1 MEQTQSCRLITKSQW
16 EEYKSLKDTV
26 KHLQMRVKLLE
37 SNLEAYQSIVS
48 ACANELTLDQCY
60 KIANTTDLRG
70 LNDQREM

>member
-1 MEQTQSCRLITKSQW
+1 MEQTQSCRLITKAQW

-37 SNLEAYQSIVS
+37 DNITAYQSIIS
-48 ACANELTLDQCY
+48 ACTAELSFDQCY

-70 LNDQREM
+70 L